1 MTTNGRS
8 STGPGSNA
16 PDSSGP
22 GSSGQGSNGPD
33 ANGSTPR
40 LLEGVKFLDLTWFG
54 AGPIAT
60 RTIAGMG
67 AQVVRVE
74 TEKRPDG
81 LRVAP
86 PRPVDAAGY
95 NVSGYYNNF
104 NTDKKSVTI
113 DLTTERGHELGMEL
127 VQWADIMMT
136 NFTPRAIRKIGMDWE
151 TVSKANPG
159 IIAMYQPMQGMT
171 GPHTE
176 FGGFGAVLGTVC
188 GVNGLAGSEGN
199 PPTGVGSNYTD
210 YVVNPI
216 HAVTGLLAALFH
228 QRRTG
233 EGQMIDM
240 SQLESSVAALAG
252 PIFAQANGGG
262 TYVREGNHVKYAAPH
277 GAYQVADGADRPDR
291 WLAIGCITEDQWR
304 RLAEATGHAEW
315 ADDPRFASL
324 ADRKANEDALD
335 ALVAGWAR
343 EQDGDAALARL
354 QAAAVPAGLVLNATE
369 VLHDEQMVDREY
381 FRYLDHPEA
390 GLRAHDG
397 SGFKLSKTPCEPA
410 VHAPLLGEHTYEV
423 ATEILGLTPEE
434 IGDLVAEQVLF

>member
-1 MTTNGRS
+1 MTTNG
-8 STGPGSNA
+8 
-16 PDSSGP
+16 SG
-22 GSSGQGSNGPD
+22 
-33 ANGSTPR
+33 ANGSNPR
-40 LLEGVKFLDLTWFG
+40 LLEGLKFLDLTWYG

-67 AQVVRVE
+67 AEVVRVE

-86 PRPVDAAGY
+86 PRPVDSAGY

-113 DLTTERGHELGMEL
+113 DLTTERGHELGIEL
-127 VQWADIMMT
+127 VQWADMMMT
-136 NFTPRAIRKIGMDWE
+136 NFTPRAIRQIGMDWE

-159 IIAMYQPMQGMT
+159 IIAMYQPMQGMS

-176 FGGFGAVLGTVC
+176 YGGFGAILGTVC
-188 GVNGLAGSEGN
+188 GINGLAGSEGN
-199 PPTGVGSNYTD
+199 PPVGVGTNYTD

-216 HAVTGLLAALFH
+216 HAVTGLLAALYH
-228 QRRTG
+228 KRRTG

-252 PIFAQANGGG
+252 PLFAQVNGAG

-277 GAYQVADGADRPDR
+277 GAYQVADGETSEGESRPDR
-291 WLAIGCITEDQWR
+291 WLAIGCTTDEHWR
-304 RLAEATGHAEW
+304 SLAAAAGHPEW
-315 ADDPRFASL
+315 ADDPRFATL

-343 EQDGDAALARL
+343 DRDGDSLQASL
-354 QAAAVPAGLVLNATE
+354 QAAGVPAGLVLNATE
-369 VLHDEQMVDREY
+369 VLADEQMVDREY
-381 FRYLDHPEA
+381 FRYLEHPEA
-390 GLRAHDG
+390 GLRAQDG
-397 SGFKLSKTPCEPA
+397 SGFKLSKTPAEPMR
-410 VHAPLLGEHTYEV
+410 HSPLLGEHTYEI